1 MNTYAIEVD
10 HKEKMMITAKNA
22 SNALTRYLKILEKT
36 YSVSKRCFASASKE
50 WGGKDYTSAYLW
62 TVNSKNKLLK
72 RDVFAVAIRVWRK
85 KVVTYIPS

>member
-36 YSVSKRCFASASKE
+36 YSVSKRAFASASKE
-50 WGGKDYTSAYLW
+50 WGGRIIHPLICG
-62 TVNSKNKLLK
+62 LLILK
-72 RDVFAVAIRVWRK
+72 INF
-85 KVVTYIPS
+85 